1 MHLKSAAA
9 PQIEK
14 IPKIGIA
21 SVRRHTARFWGF
33 FYFIGVI
40 RGEQP
45 LIRARA
51 SKKRCFFWY
60 SFWHAKSTNI
70 QLFNCFMILFTSS
83 LEYPSF
89 SSSFRIALSLRPWLR
104 RRAAL

>member
-1 MHLKSAAA
+1 M
-9 PQIEK
+9 
-14 IPKIGIA
+14 
-21 SVRRHTARFWGF
+21 RRHTARFWGF

-45 LIRARA
+45 LIRAPRLEKA
-51 SKKRCFFWY
+51 VLFWY
-60 SFWHAKSTNI
+60 SFGTQKSTNI
-70 QLFNCFMILFTSS
+70 QLFNCFMILLISS

-89 SSSFRIALSLRPWLR
+89 SSSFRITLSLRPWLR